1 MNIAIDTFEVRK
13 ELKDLRR
20 ELKKK
25 LHFLLLLQTTQFE
38 TIGDVVGAILTKYFV
53 EIVLQ

>member
-1 MNIAIDTFEVRK
+1 MNVAIDTFEVRK